1 MTLEQEDM
9 IYFQIS
15 EESNTKGNTYWDA
28 SQSRMKLLGKFKP
41 TTGDSKK
48 ILGKKFDKCKIYYV
62 TRKHNEWITKIELLR
77 GDLQKLDIQIDN
89 PEIMSHILSNLPEE
103 YQTIVEIL

>member
-1 MTLEQEDM
+1 MDETFRKIWANHSGFQENNGQE
-9 IYFQIS
+9 I
-15 EESNTKGNTYWDA
+15 
-28 SQSRMKLLGKFKP
+28 
-41 TTGDSKK
+41 
-48 ILGKKFDKCKIYYV
+48 DKCKIDYV
-62 TRKHNEWITKIELLR
+62 TRKQNEWITKIELLR